1 MKHAKENE
9 SNFGRVFGRILL
21 ILFMLVVI
29 SIAGVLIWYK
39 GNLGA
44 HSKESDIKRVTI
56 EQGNS
61 TSQIANTLEENGVI
75 KSATAMKVYCRLN
88 NKTNLMAGKYDLDAS
103 ENVEAI
109 VEHLIKGDVA
119 SDEVKI
125 TLVEGK
131 TLDDYAEVIANKTSN
146 SKEDVIDYLTNEE
159 YIDSLIEKYWFM
171 TDDIKQ
177 DGIYF
182 ALEGYILPETYIF
195 EKEDDSLDSIFNK
208 IFDHM
213 DEFLSE
219 NREEL
224 ESKMTVHECL
234 TLASMAE
241 KEANSY
247 EDRQEVV
254 GVFVNR
260 LRNDMNLGSDVTTYY
275 AAGVKMSE
283 RNLYKKELNMENP
296 YNTRGPNM
304 AGKLPI
310 GPICNP
316 SKEAIKATINYKET
330 DALFFVADKNL
341 DVYFT
346 KTDAEHQKMIQKLK
360 DEGLWYEYE

>member
-9 SNFGRVFGRILL
+9 SNFGRIFGKIIICLFLL
-21 ILFMLVVI
+21 CVI
-29 SIAGVLIWYK
+29 CAVGVLFWYK
-39 GNLGA
+39 GNLRPV
-44 HSKESDIKRVTI
+44 SKESEIKRVTV
-56 EQGNS
+56 EQGSS
-61 TSQIANTLEENGVI
+61 TSQIASVLEENGII

-88 NKTNLMAGKYDLDAS
+88 NKTNLMAGKYDIDTS
-103 ENVEAI
+103 EDVQAI
-109 VEHLIKGDVA
+109 VDHLIKGDVA
-119 SDEVKI
+119 SDEIKI

-131 TLDDYAEVIANKTSN
+131 TLDDFAEVIASKTSH
-146 SKEDVIDYLTNEE
+146 SKEDVLEFLTNEE
-159 YIDSLIEKYWFM
+159 YVDSLIEKYWFM

-195 EKEDDSLDSIFNK
+195 DTEEDSLEVIFDK

-241 KEANSY
+241 KEAKSY

-260 LRNDMNLGSDVTTYY
+260 LRSNMNLGSDVTTYY

-283 RNLYKKELNMENP
+283 RDLYKKELNMDNP

-316 SKEAIKATINYKET
+316 GKEAIKATINFKDTE
-330 DALFFVADKNL
+330 ALFFVADKTG

-346 KTDAEHQKMIQKLK
+346 KTLQEHNRL
-360 DEGLWYEYE
+360 L